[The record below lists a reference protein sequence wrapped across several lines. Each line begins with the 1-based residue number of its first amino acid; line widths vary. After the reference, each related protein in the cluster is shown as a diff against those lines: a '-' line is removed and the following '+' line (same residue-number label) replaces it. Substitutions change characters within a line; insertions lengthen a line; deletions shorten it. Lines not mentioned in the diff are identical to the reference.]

1 MCILNLVKKFALIV
15 SSIVT
20 VFIAAGSAFA
30 HGDLVPVS
38 VLERDTCA
46 HCRDEKAF
54 LTDLQKRRDDI
65 EVILHDIT
73 TPEGRALF
81 DQVTELDN
89 LSKVTP
95 ITLVGNTIIQGFQT
109 AETTGKRIVD
119 LIEASV
125 DKDTMTFPEYIE
137 AGGGSAVEHIEGG
150 GCSDDP
156 EEGCDVTNGGG
167 EFVYDLPFVG
177 EVDLRAYS
185 LPALSL
191 ILGFVDGFN
200 PCAMWVLVVFLT
212 VLLQVGDRRKMFTIA
227 GIFILAEAVMYYLIL
242 NVWLTTWD
250 FVGLDQIVTP
260 VVGTVAIG
268 GGLFFLYEFWRSDG
282 TCKVTS
288 HEKRRRTRDRIE
300 ALAANPLT
308 WLSFFGIIGL
318 AFSVNII
325 EFACSIGIPQAFTK
339 ILDLNPI
346 GFLARQVYMALY
358 ILMYMVDDLIVF
370 GIALWGFEAFGLHA
384 QKYAKWCNLLGGL
397 LMLLLGALL
406 IFAPEALVL
415 Q

>member
-1 MCILNLVKKFALIV
+1 MKKFVLFFSGI
-15 SSIVT
+15 
-20 VFIAAGSAFA
+20 IAVVLTAGVAFA
-30 HGDLVPVS
+30 QDQKVPVS
-38 VLERDTCA
+38 VLERDTCV

-54 LTDLQKRRDDI
+54 LKDLQSRRDDI

-73 TPEGRALF
+73 KPEGRTIF

-95 ITLVGNTIIQGFQT
+95 ITLVGNTIVQGFQT
-109 AETTGKRIVD
+109 AETTGKRIID
-119 LIEASV
+119 LIDASV
-125 DKDTMTFPEYIE
+125 GKDTMTFPEYV
-137 AGGGSAVEHIEGG
+137 AGGGGSAVEHIEGG
-150 GCSDDP
+150 GCSDNP
-156 EEGCDVTNGGG
+156 EEGCDIASGGG
-167 EFVYDLPFVG
+167 EFVYSLPFVD

-200 PCAMWVLVVFLT
+200 PCAMWVLVIFLT
-212 VLLQVGDRRKMFTIA
+212 VLLQVGDRRKMFIVA
-227 GIFILAEAVMYYLIL
+227 GIFIIAEAAMYYLIL

-260 VVGTVAIG
+260 IVGTVAIG

-282 TCKVTS
+282 SCKVTS
-288 HEKRRRTRDRIE
+288 YENRTRTRNRIE

-308 WLSFFGIIGL
+308 WISFFGIIGL

-346 GFLARQVYMALY
+346 GWLARQTYMALY

-370 GIALWGFEAFGLHA
+370 GIALWGFGAFGVHA
-384 QKYAKWCNLLGGL
+384 QRYAKWCNLLGGL

>member
-1 MCILNLVKKFALIV
+1 MKKFALFV
-15 SSIVT
+15 SGIIA
-20 VFIAAGSAFA
+20 VFLTAGSAFA

-54 LTDLQKRRDDI
+54 LKDLQSRRDDI

-73 TPEGRALF
+73 KPEGRAIF

-109 AETTGKRIVD
+109 AATTGKRITD
-119 LIEASV
+119 LIDASV
-125 DKDTMTFPEYIE
+125 GKDTMTFPEYME
-137 AGGGSAVEHIEGG
+137 AGGGSAVENIEGG

-200 PCAMWVLVVFLT
+200 PCAMWVLVIFLT
-212 VLLQVGDRRKMFTIA
+212 VLLQVGNRRKMFTIA

-260 VVGTVAIG
+260 IVGTVAIG

-282 TCKVTS
+282 SCKVTS
-288 HEKRRRTRDRIE
+288 HEKRTRTRDRIE
-300 ALAANPLT
+300 ALASNPLT
-308 WLSFFGIIGL
+308 WISFFGIIGL

-346 GFLARQVYMALY
+346 GWLARQTYMALY

-370 GIALWGFEAFGLHA
+370 GIALWGFETFGVHA

-406 IFAPEALVL
+406 IFAPEVLVL
-415 Q
+415 H